1 MRIAMTTA
9 ETRFSIGSI
18 PGHDR
23 LGIGQRYT
31 PSWAKMAHIPDNDRA
46 DAKTDDIKPVSEPE
60 NSPAYNGML
69 FGKS

>member
-1 MRIAMTTA
+1 MR
-9 ETRFSIGSI
+9 
-18 PGHDR
+18 H
-23 LGIGQRYT
+23 LGQRWRISSPGMY
-31 PSWAKMAHIPDNDRA
+31 AIPVGDRA